1 MTPVVAGF
9 GEETTTQLVDLTK
22 TMRAG
27 ALLLVSKLLP
37 QLVNQDVS
45 QPADSGFF
53 EVVLRTRCKMAW
65 GHLPSRSGRLTTA
78 TVPYR
83 LASRSHGPVRGT
95 RSTAPSW
102 ARAMAFSQV
111 VAPRRRSASW
121 SAAAT
126 QT

>member
-65 GHLPSRSGRLTTA
+65 GSTRPVIVLRRTSHSPDNDMASSSLLYNGTFAQHQGGVAEASPSA
-78 TVPYR
+78 
-83 LASRSHGPVRGT
+83 GT
-95 RSTAPSW
+95 LRW
-102 ARAMAFSQV
+102 
-111 VAPRRRSASW
+111 
-121 SAAAT
+121 
-126 QT
+126 